1 MKEARIGPQG
11 NPVLISL
18 IDSVMAFGFHA
29 SLKSSRRSVSP
40 SEKKEAD
47 YYARIA
53 LNSYSNVLRSPD
65 NLLKLQVSRYPA
77 PEFIMMLTD

>member
-1 MKEARIGPQG
+1 MKEARSRPQG
-11 NPVLISL
+11 DPVLISL

-29 SLKSSRRSVSP
+29 FLKSSRRSVSP

-53 LNSYSNVLRSPD
+53 LNSHSSVLRSPD
-65 NLLKLQVSRYPA
+65 NLLKLQVSQTHA
-77 PEFIMMLTD
+77 LAFIIMLID